1 MEKTIMNEF
10 GDGYYDG
17 IPQDILKMSPEEI
30 DKAIE
35 IEERRCEKLNA
46 DLQIPPGQ
54 TRLGGIFIPKIER
67 TDDNE
72 KDFD

>member
-1 MEKTIMNEF
+1 MEETIMNEF

-35 IEERRCEKLNA
+35 IDERRCEKLNA
-46 DLQIPPGQ
+46 DL
-54 TRLGGIFIPKIER
+54 
-67 TDDNE
+67 
-72 KDFD
+72 